1 MGSAAG
7 QRSSSQP
14 APSEPHLFG
23 SQEWGVVASSVSD
36 VPGTGQLSCARLS
49 PAFRQALNAASS
61 SLCWPVAAARS
72 PAFWPH
78 GSSWPMQTVVWGS
91 KWNHPR
97 LRVILTFS
105 FPSLPRVL
113 PGAGRKKK
121 RRRKPP
127 PETNHL
133 YILWKENI
141 FVNSYSFIIMRVR
154 SRLIKRFLMEALPP
168 PKVPSKPWGW

>member
-7 QRSSSQP
+7 QRGSSQP
-14 APSEPHLFG
+14 APSESHIFG
-23 SQEWGVVASSVSD
+23 SQEWVVVASSVSD
-36 VPGTGQLSCARLS
+36 VPGTGQLLCARLS
-49 PAFRQALNAASS
+49 AAFRQALNEASS
-61 SLCWPVAAARS
+61 SLCWPVAAACS

-78 GSSWPMQTVVWGS
+78 GSSWPMQTMVWGS

-121 RRRKPP
+121 EKKPHQKQ
-127 PETNHL
+127 TTSTYYGKKIFL
-133 YILWKENI
+133 SILI
-141 FVNSYSFIIMRVR
+141 
-154 SRLIKRFLMEALPP
+154 LL
-168 PKVPSKPWGW
+168 